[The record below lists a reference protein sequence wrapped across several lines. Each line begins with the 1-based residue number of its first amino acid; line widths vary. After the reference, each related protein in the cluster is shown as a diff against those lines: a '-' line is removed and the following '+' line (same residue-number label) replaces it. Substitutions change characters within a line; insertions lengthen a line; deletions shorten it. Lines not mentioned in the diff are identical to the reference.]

1 MVQLRSGVPCSPQG
15 PGIQNLLIIPFFQD
29 GPIFFFLQ
37 SVIREQVDAVTFGE
51 GQSDKSTETEEGLWD
66 VGRGG
71 SQTGICLP
79 FKPGILLLQ
88 SLY

>member
-1 MVQLRSGVPCSPQG
+1 MPCSPQG
-15 PGIQNLLIIPFFQD
+15 PGIQNLLIIPLFSQD
-29 GPIFFFLQ
+29 GPIFFLQ
-37 SVIREQVDAVTFGE
+37 SVIREQVDAVTFRE
-51 GQSDKSTETEEGLWD
+51 GQSDKSTETEEGLWG
-66 VGRGG
+66 VVVG